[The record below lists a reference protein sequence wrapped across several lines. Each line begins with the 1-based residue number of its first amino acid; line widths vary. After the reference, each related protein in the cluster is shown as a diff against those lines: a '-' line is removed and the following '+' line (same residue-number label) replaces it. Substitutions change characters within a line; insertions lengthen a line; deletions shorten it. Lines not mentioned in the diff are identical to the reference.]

1 MGLEDFK
8 KRNPVTQAEG
18 WMELISSIQSTNNI
32 KINNDLDQIK
42 TLDTTINATS
52 DPNVIDNLVSVIQ
65 SDSTSYNKPIT
76 IAASSNVISN
86 ATNRK
91 QNIEFYHKQ
100 IDDMSKKY
108 VGAGGIKGIQ
118 DLDKND
124 FKFYDYDYIS
134 SELNKVRDFNNI
146 FKDQDYNM
154 DSYNNQNIRTSQ
166 LKDRIEQYE
175 QKLLTGLEA
184 VRGDNL
190 ITDNELIFVITGN
203 LAGLKT
209 ARTSKLESLT
219 KVKNANNGAIAA
231 IKRNIASLRGA
242 ILKKSMGVEMS
253 EEGMKLDWK
262 EDFNMKDLV
271 LATDKDLKLYEGL
284 RNLYGKE
291 YDSINSNS
299 IELGKDD
306 EGDLLLD
313 KEEYINREIEVAMLT
328 NPTVLIK
335 SWDEELGGYE
345 FNNQKIDL
353 EIKKWGG
360 TNLSGFDKESF
371 ESKEKSMY
379 DTVFDVV
386 KPETPNSIEELPLD
400 LVSTDKGYY
409 SQKTGKYYD
418 RDKVDELLSNF

>member
-91 QNIEFYHKQ
+91 QKIEFYHKQ

-175 QKLLTGLEA
+175 QKLLAGLEA

-190 ITDNELIFVITGN
+190 ITDNELIYVITGDA
-203 LAGLKT
+203 AGLKA
-209 ARTSKLESLT
+209 ARTSKLASLT
-219 KVKNANNGAIAA
+219 KVKNSGNRAIAA
-231 IKRNIASLRGA
+231 IKSNVAKMRGWAVKSGITESRGESLTVFKDWNMQDY
-242 ILKKSMGVEMS
+242 ILK
-253 EEGMKLDWK
+253 
-262 EDFNMKDLV
+262 
-271 LATDKDLKLYEGL
+271 TDKGLSNYEGL
-284 RNLYGKE
+284 RKLYSE
-291 YDSINSNS
+291 QYNNINFNS
-299 IELGKDD
+299 TELGKDD
-306 EGDLLLD
+306 KGDLLLD
-313 KEEYINREIEVAMLT
+313 EEEYINQQIEVAMLT
-328 NPTVLIK
+328 NPKVLLD
-335 SWDEELGGYE
+335 SWLDEIAAYE

-360 TNLSGFDKESF
+360 TDLSGFDKESF

-409 SQKTGKYYD
+409 SKKTGKYYD

>member
-52 DPNVIDNLVSVIQ
+52 DPDVIDNLVSVIQ

-175 QKLLTGLEA
+175 QKLLAGLEA

-190 ITDNELIFVITGN
+190 ITDNELIYVITGDA
-203 LAGLKT
+203 AGLKA
-209 ARTSKLESLT
+209 ARTSKLASLT
-219 KVKNANNGAIAA
+219 KVKNSGNRAIAA
-231 IKRNIASLRGA
+231 IKSNVAKMRGWA
-242 ILKKSMGVEMS
+242 VKSGITESRGESQVETVF
-253 EEGMKLDWK
+253 K
-262 EDFNMKDLV
+262 DFNMQDYILK
-271 LATDKDLKLYEGL
+271 TDKGLSNYEGL
-284 RNLYGKE
+284 RKLYSE
-291 YDSINSNS
+291 QYNNINFNS
-299 IELGKDD
+299 TELGKDD
-306 EGDLLLD
+306 KGDLLLD
-313 KEEYINREIEVAMLT
+313 EEEYINQQIEVAMLT
-328 NPTVLIK
+328 NPKVLLD
-335 SWDEELGGYE
+335 SWIDEIAAYE

-400 LVSTDKGYY
+400 LVSTNKGY
-409 SQKTGKYYD
+409 
-418 RDKVDELLSNF
+418 